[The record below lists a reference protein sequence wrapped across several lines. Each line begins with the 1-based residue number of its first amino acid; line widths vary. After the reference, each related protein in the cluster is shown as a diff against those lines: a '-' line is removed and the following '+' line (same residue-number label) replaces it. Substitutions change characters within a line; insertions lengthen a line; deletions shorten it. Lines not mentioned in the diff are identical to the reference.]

1 MQAFRERKNS
11 LQLCGI
17 YNSSEIYRNEF
28 LHSFYTIKKFNKAP
42 NLKIYCKE
50 NPPPPLTH

>member
-1 MQAFRERKNS
+1 MQAFRERKNG

-28 LHSFYTIKKFNKAP
+28 LHSFYTVKKFNKAP

-50 NPPPPLTH
+50 NPPPPP